1 MIESSLD
8 LNDLAE
14 LAALGPLD
22 HLLAGGE
29 ERELAG
35 AAAEDLRMI
44 FEGFQNR
51 IVLCFVHAERL
62 FAHQVLSGV
71 DDVTVDLLMQN
82 VRDRA
87 VDSFNV
93 LTGQQIVIIC
103 KVIFEVREGF
113 IKPLEGRGIHVAD
126 ADDLRLCDLV
136 LQMDPA
142 KCCAGKFPSHQA
154 AANDTEFHC
163 FHMLSPPISCSA

>member
-1 MIESSLD
+1 M
-8 LNDLAE
+8 
-14 LAALGPLD
+14 
-22 HLLAGGE
+22 
-29 ERELAG
+29 R
-35 AAAEDLRMI
+35 
-44 FEGFQNR
+44 GFQNR
-51 IVLCFVHAERL
+51 IVLRFVHAERL

-103 KVIFEVREGF
+103 KVIFKVREGF

-126 ADDLRLCDLV
+126 ADDLRLL
-136 LQMDPA
+136 
-142 KCCAGKFPSHQA
+142 
-154 AANDTEFHC
+154 
-163 FHMLSPPISCSA
+163 